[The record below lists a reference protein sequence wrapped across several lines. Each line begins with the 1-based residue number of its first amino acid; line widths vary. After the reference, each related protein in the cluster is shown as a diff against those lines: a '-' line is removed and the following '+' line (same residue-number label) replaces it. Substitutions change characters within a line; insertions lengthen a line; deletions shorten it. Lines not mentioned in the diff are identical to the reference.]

1 MCCAGSRPA
10 PGRSCNLQGLTRAR
24 MRLRLLHNRTGFL
37 HNGWAGRGAAGGQRE
52 TEPQKRLSAEGRSK
66 RRKLEPGVTAA
77 RPNKLT

>member
-1 MCCAGSRPA
+1 MW
-10 PGRSCNLQGLTRAR
+10 LT
-24 MRLRLLHNRTGFL
+24 LLYNRTGFL
-37 HNGWAGRGAAGGQRE
+37 HNGSGFLHNRTVFLHNGWAGAACGQRE